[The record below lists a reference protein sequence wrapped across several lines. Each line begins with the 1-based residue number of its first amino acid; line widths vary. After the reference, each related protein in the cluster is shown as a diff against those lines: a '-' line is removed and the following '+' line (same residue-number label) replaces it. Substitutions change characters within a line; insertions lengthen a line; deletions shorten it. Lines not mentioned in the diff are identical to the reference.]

1 MTLRAEH
8 IACSF
13 NPIAARGRRC
23 ARTNPITF
31 WIEQCEA
38 ARTIRERFGLEAAF
52 DYAVGEKLMNFPLA
66 ARDHP
71 AFAKEFPR
79 FISEVRRI
87 VFGR

>member
-1 MTLRAEH
+1 MT
-8 IACSF
+8 
-13 NPIAARGRRC
+13 AAKHHLV
-23 ARTNPITF
+23 

-52 DYAVGEKLMNFPLA
+52 DYAVGEKLMNFARA

-71 AFAKEFPR
+71 AFARGASSIRP
-79 FISEVRRI
+79 SEVRRY